1 MKVVAVYPV
10 LESILS
16 EMKPWMTTYLFA
28 LKLEKE
34 NYYDDTLSSFRTV
47 LTQKTDLNLGD

>member
-16 EMKPWMTTYLFA
+16 EMKPWMTTYSFA

-34 NYYDDTLSSFRTV
+34 NYYDDTLSSFGTV